1 MNLNPWNRALVGIGV
16 GFIQTGPADL
26 SNYDLWEAWAI
37 AATDA
42 RLALQAWSS
51 AEREE
56 RADAYAVYTATLDR
70 EEQAARALTARVAPR
85 PCSAPAAA
93 G

>member
-1 MNLNPWNRALVGIGV
+1 MHSLPNRVLARVGV
-16 GFIQTGPADL
+16 SPTRTVPADL